1 MQRLNRRQLTQTL
14 LAGAATAVAAPGAGA
29 QTSSPQPLADELLAA
44 AKRQVENNRST
55 LDKFP
60 LPMSTEP
67 ASAFK
72 AV

>member
-1 MQRLNRRQLTQTL
+1 MKRFNRRQLTQTL
-14 LAGAATAVAAPGAGA
+14 LTGAAAAAAGSGVSA
-29 QTSSPQPLADELLAA
+29 QTSSLQAPADDLLAA

-72 AV
+72 AI